1 MQINLKTL
9 SIQTDKLALLS
20 PLLQIV
26 SNDLYTVFVNVNV
39 NQESNPKL
47 PPDSYGDFGGS
58 ALKTTAG
65 PKPSYYKL
73 APSPEHIQEC

>member
-47 PPDSYGDFGGS
+47 PPDS
-58 ALKTTAG
+58 
-65 PKPSYYKL
+65 
-73 APSPEHIQEC
+73 